1 MVLSKSKYLMGLQ
14 CPKLLWMSYHAKDQ
28 FPETDPQTQAIFD
41 QGNDVT
47 ALARTL
53 FPGGIEIEGFEDYEA
68 ILKKTQELLP
78 KLKPLFEAAF
88 SYKNTFA
95 RPDILTPNKDGSWD
109 LHEVKSSTQPKDVHY
124 HDLAFQKYCYEGA
137 GLKIRR
143 SHLILINNQYVKQGK
158 IDPNELFSRQDVSG
172 EVNALAAGVEK
183 NIDVMLK
190 NLQQKNCPEIKIG
203 PYCNDPYPCDLQDMC
218 WSFLPDENIFI
229 LNRIRKEKAFE
240 LLAKKVLS
248 IADLPDNVPLTPSQ
262 EIQRE
267 CHRTKKCF
275 INKSAIKGFLDQ
287 LELPSYFLDFETV
300 NPAIPFYDQS
310 RPYQNIPFQFSLHI
324 LSDWDKKP
332 QHHGFLAG
340 GTEDPRSELLEILKD
355 LLGDQGSIV
364 SYNMNFE
371 LTRLRECV
379 ETFPEYRGWF
389 KKIEKRFLDLIVPFR
404 SFDYYDPK
412 QMGRTSIKKVFP
424 ALTGG
429 SYDGMEIAEG
439 GIASIEFARAIF
451 GKGISVKDKAKVLKN
466 LEAYCKLDTQAM
478 IDILKVLKAKTENGA
493 VKKC

>member
-1 MVLSKSKYLMGLQ
+1 MKKDPVLSKSKYMTGLQ

-53 FPGGIEIEGFEDYEA
+53 FPDGIEIEGVEDYEA

-78 KLKPLFEAAF
+78 KRKPLFEAAF

-95 RPDILTPNKDGSWD
+95 RPDILSPNKDGSWD
-109 LHEVKSSTQPKDVHY
+109 LHEVKSSTAAKDIHY

-143 SHLILINNQYVKQGK
+143 SHLILINNQYVKQGE

-172 EVNALAAGVEK
+172 EVNSLVAGVEK
-183 NIDVMLK
+183 NIGVMLK
-190 NLQQKNCPEIKIG
+190 NLQQKTCPEIKIG
-203 PYCNDPYPCDLQDMC
+203 PYCNDPYPCDLQDLC

-240 LLAKKVLS
+240 LLAKKILG
-248 IADLPDNVPLTPSQ
+248 IADLPDNATLTPSQ
-262 EIQRE
+262 QIQRE
-267 CHRTKKCF
+267 CHRTKERF
-275 INKSAIKGFLDQ
+275 INKAAIKGFLDQ
-287 LELPSYFLDFETV
+287 LELPIYFLDFETV

-324 LSDWDKKP
+324 LSDWDKRL
-332 QHHGFLAG
+332 QHHGFLAIG
-340 GTEDPRSELLEILKD
+340 RRDPRPELLKMLKD
-355 LLGDQGSIV
+355 LLENQGSIV

-404 SFDYYDPK
+404 KFDYYDPK
-412 QMGRTSIKKVFP
+412 QMGRTSIKNVFP

-429 SYDGMEIAEG
+429 SYKELDIAEG
-439 GIASIEFARAIF
+439 GIASLEFARITF
-451 GKGISVKDKAKVLKN
+451 QDGISTEEKARIRQALKT
-466 LEAYCKLDTQAM
+466 YCKLDTQAM
-478 IDILKVLKAKTENGA
+478 IDVLN
-493 VKKC
+493 VLRRVVL

>member
-1 MVLSKSKYLMGLQ
+1 MITGYFLSKSKYMMGLQ

-28 FPETDPQTQAIFD
+28 FPATDPQTQAIFD

-53 FPGGIEIEGFEDYEA
+53 FPDGVEIEGVEDYEA
-68 ILKKTQELLP
+68 ILKRTQELLT
-78 KLKPLFEAAF
+78 KRKPLFEAAF

-95 RPDILTPNKDGSWD
+95 RPDILSPNKDGSWN
-109 LHEVKSSTQPKDVHY
+109 LYEVKSSTQAKDVHY

-143 SHLILINNQYVKQGK
+143 SHLILINKQYVKRGK

-172 EVNALAAGVEK
+172 EVNSLVAGVEK
-183 NIDVMLK
+183 NIGVMLN
-190 NLQQKNCPEIKIG
+190 NLQQKTCLEIKVG
-203 PYCNDPYPCDLQDMC
+203 PYCDDSYPCDLQDLC

-229 LNRIRKEKAFE
+229 LNRIRKEKAFD

-248 IADLPDNVPLTPSQ
+248 IADLPDDITLTPSQ

-267 CHRTKKCF
+267 CHRTKKSF
-275 INKSAIKGFLDQ
+275 INKSAIKGFLDR
-287 LELPSYFLDFETV
+287 LKLPIYFLDFETV

-324 LSDWDKKP
+324 LSDWGKKP
-332 QHHGFLAG
+332 QHHGFLASG
-340 GTEDPRSELLEILKD
+340 KEDPRPELLKKLKG

-371 LTRLRECV
+371 LSRLRECV
-379 ETFPEYRGWF
+379 ETFPDYQGWF

-404 SFDYYDPK
+404 SFDYYDHK
-412 QMGRTSIKKVFP
+412 QMGRTSIKNVFP
-424 ALTGG
+424 ALTGN
-429 SYDGMEIAEG
+429 SYDGMEISEG
-439 GIASIEFARAIF
+439 GMASLEFARVMF
-451 GKGISVKDKAKVLKN
+451 GKGITGEDRGRVLKN

-478 IDILKVLKAKTENGA
+478 IDILKVLRQS
-493 VKKC
+493 VL